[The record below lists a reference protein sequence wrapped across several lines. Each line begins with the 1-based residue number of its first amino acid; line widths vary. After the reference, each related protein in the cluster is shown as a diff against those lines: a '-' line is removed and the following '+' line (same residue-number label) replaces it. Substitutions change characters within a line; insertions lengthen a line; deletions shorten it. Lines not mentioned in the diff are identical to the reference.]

1 MRLLLILLRTLT
13 FTKVGALLNAQ
24 YAFVV
29 ARLFGV
35 DATPTRPPYVT
46 IEPTNL
52 CNLRCPECITGSG
65 QMKRV
70 TGHMSLEN
78 FTSIV
83 DQIYRHTLVLNLY
96 MQGEPYLN
104 KALPQM
110 IAYAKSKNL
119 FVSLSTNAQRLPE
132 LGKEVLPHHLI
143 VSVDGAT
150 QESYVAYRKGGKLSA
165 VQEFVKVIS
174 DWKKENNEGL
184 PFMEL
189 QFLVHRKNETE
200 VQATKELFKGQYD
213 RFVTKSMQIIN
224 EENKA
229 EFTPQAS
236 SKNRYVKDAAM
247 GRGCYKMLSSSVITQ
262 DGQLALCCMD
272 KNAEFVRGNLFHE
285 NYLNLLQNDEA
296 RFYRKMLIDKKSKMA
311 ICNNCP
317 FA

>member
-1 MRLLLILLRTLT
+1 M
-13 FTKVGALLNAQ
+13 
-24 YAFVV
+24 
-29 ARLFGV
+29 
-35 DATPTRPPYVT
+35 
-46 IEPTNL
+46 
-52 CNLRCPECITGSG
+52 TGSG
-65 QMKRV
+65 QMKRA

-83 DQIYRHTLVLNLY
+83 DQIYRHTMVLNLY

-104 KALPQM
+104 KELPQM

-132 LGKEVLPHHLI
+132 LGKGGLPHHLI

-150 QESYVAYRKGGKLSA
+150 QERYVAYRKGGELSA
-165 VQEFVKVIS
+165 VQEFVSVVA
-174 DWKKENNEGL
+174 DWKKKNKRGL
-184 PFMEL
+184 PFLEL

-224 EENKA
+224 DENKA

-236 SKNRYVKDAAM
+236 SRNRYAKDVAM

-272 KNAEFVRGNLFHE
+272 KNAEFVRGNMFQE
-285 NYLNLLQNDEA
+285 GYLKLLQNEEA
-296 RFYRKMLIDKKSKMA
+296 RSYRKMLIDKKSKLA
-311 ICNNCP
+311 ICSNCP

>member
-1 MRLLLILLRTLT
+1 MRLLLSLLQTLT
-13 FTKVGALLNAQ
+13 VLKMGAFLKAQ

-35 DATPTRPPYVT
+35 DLNPMIPSYVT

-52 CNLRCPECITGSG
+52 CNLSCPECITGSG
-65 QMKRV
+65 QMKRAV
-70 TGHMSLEN
+70 GNMSLEN

-104 KALPQM
+104 KELPQM

-132 LGKEVLPHHLI
+132 LGNEVLPQHMI
-143 VSVDGAT
+143 ISVDGAT

-165 VQEFVKVIS
+165 VQEFVRVLS
-174 DWKKENNEGL
+174 DWKKENKEGL

-200 VQATKELFKGQYD
+200 VQATKLLFKGQYD
-213 RFVTKSMQIIN
+213 RFVTKSMQIIH

-229 EFTPQAS
+229 EFMPQAS
-236 SKNRYVKDAAM
+236 LSKRYATDKEM
-247 GRGCYKMLSSSVITQ
+247 KRGCYKMLSSSVITQ

-272 KNAEFVRGNLFHE
+272 KNAEFVRGNLLQE
-285 NYLNLLQNDEA
+285 GYLKLLQNGEA
-296 RFYRKMLIDKKSKMA
+296 RSYRKMLIEKKSKMA